1 MGFFIAGAARLARDH
16 GVRVRTT
23 AMCRHRWK
31 NFDLEVVRSLL
42 LFLDSEPHLASV
54 CVISISFPFRDMSC
68 VCVCVYVREHVCAC
82 EHKFG
87 VATNHGK
94 FRM

>member
-1 MGFFIAGAARLARDH
+1 MPRAGPWRVARDH
-16 GVRVRTT
+16 AVRVRTT

-31 NFDLEVVRSLL
+31 NSDLEVVRSLL

-68 VCVCVYVREHVCAC
+68 VCVCVCAGTRVC
-82 EHKFG
+82 
-87 VATNHGK
+87 
-94 FRM
+94 M